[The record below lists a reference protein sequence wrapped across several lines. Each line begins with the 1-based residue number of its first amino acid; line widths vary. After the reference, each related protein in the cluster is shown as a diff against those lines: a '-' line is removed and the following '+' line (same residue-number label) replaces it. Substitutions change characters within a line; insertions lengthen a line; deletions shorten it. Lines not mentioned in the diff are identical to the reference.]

1 MKKFCSKAVAKHQK
15 LNNKLQKSIKK
26 PRKEGGRTSDNRP
39 YRKTPQI
46 HPISG
51 NNPYFFEEKWSNTS
65 QKIPK

>member
-39 YRKTPQI
+39 YRKFLENI
-46 HPISG
+46 DKSG
-51 NNPYFFEEKWSNTS
+51 RIFYNLPRNIN
-65 QKIPK
+65 QNI

>member
-1 MKKFCSKAVAKHQK
+1 MKKSCSKAVAKYQK

-39 YRKTPQI
+39 YRKIPQI

-51 NNPYFFEEKWSNTS
+51 RKIYIYYIKWG
-65 QKIPK
+65 